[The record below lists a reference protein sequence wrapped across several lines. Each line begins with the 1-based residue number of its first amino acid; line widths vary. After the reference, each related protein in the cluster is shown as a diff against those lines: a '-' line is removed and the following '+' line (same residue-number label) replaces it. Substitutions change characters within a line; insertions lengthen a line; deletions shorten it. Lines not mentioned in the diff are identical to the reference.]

1 MLDRIKTSRFLPAL
15 VVMANLMVFVGV
27 AFLIVR
33 IAYQEDEYGIPGG
46 TPVTGIEVLFK
57 LIMVLMTQV
66 VINIM
71 MHRYSTNRLVKSGI
85 LFTGAIFL
93 APVLIWLLIRL
104 VQ

>member
-1 MLDRIKTSRFLPAL
+1 MLDWIKTSRFLPAL
-15 VVMANLMVFVGV
+15 VVMTNLMVFVGA

-57 LIMVLMTQV
+57 LIMVLMMQFM
-66 VINIM
+66 INVM

-85 LFTGAIFL
+85 LFTGATFL
-93 APVLIWLLIRL
+93 AVLLIWLLARY